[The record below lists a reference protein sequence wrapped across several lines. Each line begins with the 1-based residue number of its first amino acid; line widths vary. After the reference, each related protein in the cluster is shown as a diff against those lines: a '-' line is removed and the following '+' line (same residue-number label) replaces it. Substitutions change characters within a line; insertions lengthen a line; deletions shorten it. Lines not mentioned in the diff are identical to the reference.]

1 MTSKERV
8 KLALEHKSADR
19 VPLDFGG
26 VNNSSIHHIKQSEL
40 KKYLGLKDSEADIKA
55 ISQGVVVPDES
66 LLDYFHVD
74 TRSIYINETR
84 SWIEN
89 QDSIFTDM
97 WGIGYKLNPDGYYYN
112 FAKHP
117 LFDADNVKDIE
128 KYTFPE
134 PNDRMLYGLREKISA
149 NKDKCLILEGLR
161 EPIFGLPS
169 WLRGTTNFYMDLLS
183 NQAVAEALLDRIVE
197 YYLKLLDFL
206 LDRVG
211 DDIDIVKFADD
222 LGSQTNLLISPET
235 YRKLIKPRQAVLY
248 KYAKE
253 KCGCKI
259 LLHSCG
265 AISSII
271 PDLIEIGV
279 DAINPVQISASGM
292 EPSGLKRKFGK
303 EIAFWGG
310 GIDTQNTLKNATAA
324 DIKKEVKNNI
334 EIFKEGGGYVF
345 AQVHNIM
352 PDVPVENIIAMFEA
366 YRENSGY

>member
-1 MTSKERV
+1 MTSKERINLV
-8 KLALEHKSADR
+8 LEHKSADK

-26 VNNSSIHHIKQSEL
+26 INNSSIHHIKQSEL
-40 KKYLGLKDSEADIKA
+40 KKYLGLKDNDAEIKA

-66 LLDYFHVD
+66 LLDYFGVD

-84 SWIEN
+84 PWIEN
-89 QDSIFTDM
+89 QDSTFTDM

-117 LFDADNVKDIE
+117 LFDASDVKDIE
-128 KYTFPE
+128 QYTFPE
-134 PNDRMLYGLREKISA
+134 PNDRMLSGLREKIE
-149 NKDKCLILEGLR
+149 NNHDKCLILEGLR

-169 WLRGTTNFYMDLLS
+169 WLRGTTNFYMDLLA
-183 NQAVAEALLDRIVE
+183 NQAMAEALLDRIVE
-197 YYLKLLDFL
+197 FYLKLLDFL
-206 LDRVG
+206 LDRLG
-211 DDIDIVKFADD
+211 NDIDVVKFADD
-222 LGSQTNLLISPET
+222 LGSQTNLLISPEI
-235 YRKLIKPRQAVLY
+235 YRKFIKPRQAMLY

-292 EPSGLKRKFGK
+292 QPAGLKREYGN
-303 EIAFWGG
+303 EMTFWGG
-310 GIDTQNTLKNATAA
+310 GIDTQNTLKNANVAEV
-324 DIKKEVKNNI
+324 KKEVKNNMGA
-334 EIFKEGGGYVF
+334 FKENGGYVF

-352 PDVPVENIIAMFEA
+352 PDIPVENIVAMFEA
-366 YRENSGY
+366 YRENAEY